1 MTNNQTETSLTPSKW
16 FSSTPAFRF
25 KVPVYQRL
33 FTWGEAQFDRLL
45 DDLTEHFK
53 DGSNKPYY
61 LGIITVVEREGHYIL
76 IDGQQRLTVITI
88 LIAMLR
94 NANDDFP
101 DNIRDY
107 IDYEARPDDRESLTK
122 IWGNGSEWRIEKSEE
137 KLQDTLAAEKISSR
151 SMREFIMHIKRNY
164 DKWSQ
169 LWENVKERLTL
180 LVSILPKEY
189 TEAFK
194 LQNEYFEKMNSA
206 GKQLEP
212 HEILKVRICSKEK
225 DVNAFDKWNTVEDFT
240 EKYKYP
246 SGKRANEASPICLF
260 GAILNDVGEKIE
272 RKGSLEKWRPSL
284 IDFPMFLLH
293 VLNIHCANK
302 PAIPSDSHRLLE
314 HFTILQNQ
322 NIQGIN
328 NYSFVEDMIRYRT
341 FLDHWIIHREVDA
354 TNVDDGVDD
363 TRFRFWTDDNNE
375 STYVNEGKDD
385 AAQLKM
391 KFKQVQMALYALEGE
406 RQEWM
411 LTVYRA
417 SCDYDK
423 KRDNSPT
430 KLEHLYGVLR
440 NYLIIKSSFV
450 VKEDERWKINS
461 RLQVDSK
468 EWPDDYLTYEEHMR
482 AAFICLDYFLWL
494 LANSDNKLKGEV
506 FGEGGPCE
514 VITRFVPRAN
524 RSIEHFHPQTDNSS
538 QNRGEKTDNDTTK
551 DGWNALIKLD
561 GDERSVK
568 HIFGNLALIS
578 AGRNSEYS
586 NMPVGGKS
594 DLIVRSVEKKSIESI
609 KLLLMK
615 NACSG
620 QDKAWLPDTARAHAK
635 LMKKVVLWG
644 LGKAGYISDTA
655 LSSQCTKCP
664 SETCV

>member
-16 FSSTPAFRF
+16 FSQSQTFCF

-45 DDLTEHFK
+45 DDLTDHFK

-61 LGIITVVEREGHYIL
+61 LGIITVVEREGHCIL

-88 LIAMLR
+88 LTAMLH
-94 NANDDFP
+94 NANENFP
-101 DNIRDY
+101 DNILDY
-107 IDYEARPDDRESLTK
+107 IDYEARPEDRESLTK
-122 IWGNGSEWRIEKSEE
+122 IWGNGSKWIEKEISEE
-137 KLQDTLAAEKISSR
+137 ELQDTLAAEKISSR
-151 SMREFIMHIKRNY
+151 SMCEFIMHIKRNS
-164 DKWSQ
+164 DKWCQ
-169 LWENVKERLTL
+169 LWEKGNVKNGLTL

-189 TEAFK
+189 TEDFK
-194 LQNEYFEKMNSA
+194 LQNEHFEKMNSA

-212 HEILKVRICSKEK
+212 HEILKVRICQSEL
-225 DVNAFDKWNTVEDFT
+225 DFNNWNAIEDFSARYNNADKT
-240 EKYKYP
+240 N
-246 SGKRANEASPICLF
+246 GVDLICMRN
-260 GAILNDVGEKIE
+260 AILEDVGEKIE
-272 RKGSLEKWRPSL
+272 RKMSLEKWRPSL

-293 VLNIHCANK
+293 VLNISISKDGECS
-302 PAIPSDSHRLLE
+302 IPSDSHRLLE
-314 HFTILQNQ
+314 HF
-322 NIQGIN
+322 N
-328 NYSFVEDMIRYRT
+328 NNPPKDNTSFLKNMIEYRK
-341 FLDHWIIHREVDA
+341 FLDHWVIHREVDSV
-354 TNVDDGVDD
+354 VDDDGADD
-363 TRFRFWTDDNNE
+363 SRFRFWTDDNKESAYVKEDKENE
-375 STYVNEGKDD
+375 LLRK
-385 AAQLKM
+385 
-391 KFKQVQMALYALEGE
+391 KFKQIQIALYALEGE
-406 RQEWM
+406 KQEW
-411 LTVYRA
+411 LRTVYLA
-417 SCDYDK
+417 YVK
-423 KRDNSPT
+423 TDNNPT
-430 KLEHLYGVLR
+430 KLEHLYAVLR
-440 NYLIIKSSFV
+440 DYLIEKSSFV

-461 RLQVDSK
+461 RLASD

-494 LANSDNKLKGEV
+494 LANDDDATLKLKEEV
-506 FGEGGPCE
+506 FGKDGPGE
-514 VITRFVPRAN
+514 VITRFIPRAN

-538 QNRGEKTDNDTTK
+538 QNRGEKADNDTTK
-551 DGWNALIKLD
+551 DGWGALIKL
-561 GDERSVK
+561 GVDERSVK

-615 NACSG
+615 NACKG
-620 QDKAWLPDTARAHAK
+620 QDKKWLPETARAHAK

>member
-16 FSSTPAFRF
+16 FSQSQTFCF

-45 DDLTEHFK
+45 DDLTDHFGK
-53 DGSNKPYY
+53 NSDPNSDPYY
-61 LGIITVVEREGHYIL
+61 LGIITVVNRKGERIL

-88 LIAMLR
+88 LTAMLR
-94 NANDDFP
+94 NANDVFP

-122 IWGNGSEWRIEKSEE
+122 IWGNGSKWIEKEKSEE
-137 KLQDTLAAEKISSR
+137 ELQDTLAAEKISSR
-151 SMREFIMHIKRNY
+151 SMCEFIMHIKRNS
-164 DKWSQ
+164 DKWCR
-169 LWENVKERLTL
+169 LWENVKNRLTL

-189 TEAFK
+189 TEDFK

-212 HEILKVRICSKEK
+212 HEILKVRICQSEL
-225 DVNAFDKWNTVEDFT
+225 DFNNWNAIEDFSARYNDADKT
-240 EKYKYP
+240 NGVEL
-246 SGKRANEASPICLF
+246 ICMRN
-260 GAILNDVGEKIE
+260 AILEDVGEKIE
-272 RKGSLEKWRPSL
+272 RKMSLEKWRPSL

-293 VLNIHCANK
+293 VLNISKDGKCS
-302 PAIPSDSHRLLE
+302 IPSDSHRLLE
-314 HFTILQNQ
+314 HF
-322 NIQGIN
+322 N
-328 NYSFVEDMIRYRT
+328 NNNNPPVDNNFLKKMIEYRK
-341 FLDHWIIHREVDA
+341 FLDHWVIHREVDSV
-354 TNVDDGVDD
+354 VDDDGADD
-363 TRFRFWTDDNNE
+363 SRFRFWTDDNKESAYVKEDKENE
-375 STYVNEGKDD
+375 LLRK
-385 AAQLKM
+385 
-391 KFKQVQMALYALEGE
+391 KFKQIQIALYALEGE
-406 RQEWM
+406 KQEW
-411 LTVYRA
+411 LRTVYLA
-417 SCDYDK
+417 YVK
-423 KRDNSPT
+423 TDNNPT
-430 KLEHLYGVLR
+430 KLEHLYAVLR
-440 NYLIIKSSFV
+440 DYLIEKSSFG

-461 RLQVDSK
+461 RLDSE
-468 EWPDDYLTYEEHMR
+468 EWPDDYLTYGEHMR

-494 LANSDNKLKGEV
+494 LANDDDDATLKLKEEV
-506 FGEGGPCE
+506 FGKDGPGE
-514 VITRFVPRAN
+514 VITRFIPRAN

-538 QNRGEKTDNDTTK
+538 QNRGEKADNDTTK
-551 DGWNALIKLD
+551 DGWGALIKLD
-561 GDERSVK
+561 GSERSVK

-615 NACSG
+615 NACRG
-620 QDKAWLPDTARAHAK
+620 QDKEWLPETARAHAK